1 MNPTTTGWTIRPA
14 HPDDAASIIA
24 LITTTVAEPINN
36 LLTEPGEFALSVE
49 QEHEFLAEQAMR
61 PTWAAYVAIAD
72 VSDDATTPNKTPA
85 QVIGLV
91 SADGKQ
97 RRAIRHRASVGLS
110 VAHDWRRRGV
120 GRALME
126 RVISWARASGV
137 ITRLELEVLA
147 RNDAAIHLYERLGF
161 EREGLIRRA
170 LLRHGE
176 YLDEYSMSLLLE
188 QTT

>member
-1 MNPTTTGWTIRPA
+1 MKPPLTGWTIRPA
-14 HPDDAASIIA
+14 HPDDAADVIA

-61 PTWAAYVAIAD
+61 PNWAAFVAITNA
-72 VSDDATTPNKTPA
+72 SDTSSATGKAPA
-85 QVIGLV
+85 RVIGLV
-91 SADGKQ
+91 TADGKQ
-97 RRAIRHRASVGLS
+97 RRAIRHRASIGLS
-110 VAHDWRRRGV
+110 VAHDWRRHGV

-126 RVISWARASGV
+126 RVIGWARESGV

-147 RNDAAIHLYERLGF
+147 RNDAAIHLYQRLGF
-161 EREGLIRRA
+161 EREGVIRRA

-188 QTT
+188 QAT

>member
-1 MNPTTTGWTIRPA
+1 MKPPPIGWTIRPA

-24 LITTTVAEPINN
+24 LITTTIAEPNNN
-36 LLTEPGEFALSVE
+36 LLTEPGEFTLTE
-49 QEHEFLAEQAMR
+49 QQEREFLAEQAMR
-61 PTWAAYVAIAD
+61 PDWAAFVAVTDTPATP
-72 VSDDATTPNKTPA
+72 DDAPA
-85 QVIGLV
+85 RVIGLV

-97 RRAIRHRASVGLS
+97 RRAIRHRASIGLS
-110 VAHDWRRRGV
+110 VARDWRRHGV

-126 RVISWARASGV
+126 RVIGWARESGF

-147 RNDAAIHLYERLGF
+147 RNDAAIHLYERLAF
-161 EREGLIRRA
+161 EREGVIQRA

-188 QTT
+188 QAT